1 MSNASLK
8 SIMAKSCP
16 VCGSGAL
23 EELVEG
29 QIVCRECGLVTG
41 LKIKGDMSCPTK
53 KVRKLYQVS
62 NNTSAIFIND
72 YFSEWQRLLHVS
84 DSTQRNAAIVLY
96 HITKIIGDL
105 NLPLSVLDK
114 CVELYEALA
123 VRHHFKGKRFR
134 AISAAIVYASCK
146 IKGVPCSL
154 REIAKVSDED
164 PSKVFHCYS
173 YVVETL
179 ELPQTHGCVDEF
191 LNRLCKTMKID
202 ALTLDIARKLMKNIT
217 QKIVSTGKNPYG
229 YLAAIIYIAS
239 IITGKKRTQRELAE
253 ITRTTEA
260 TIRKR
265 SKELIGGL
273 QLVISM

>member
-1 MSNASLK
+1 
-8 SIMAKSCP
+8 
-16 VCGSGAL
+16 L

-41 LKIKGDMSCPTK
+41 LKIKGDTSGQTK
-53 KVRKLYQVS
+53 KVHKSYQVS

-72 YFSEWQRLLHVS
+72 YFSEWQRLLKVS
-84 DSTQRNAAIVLY
+84 DSTQRNAALVLY

-123 VRHHFKGKRFR
+123 ARRHFKGKGLK

-146 IKGVPCSL
+146 IAGVPCSL
-154 REIAKVSDED
+154 HEAAKASDED

-173 YVVETL
+173 FVVENL
-179 ELPQTHGCVDEF
+179 ELPQTQGCVDEF
-191 LNRLCKTMKID
+191 LNRLCKRMKID
-202 ALTLDIARKLMKNIT
+202 ALTLDIARKLIKNIK
-217 QKIVSTGKNPYG
+217 QKIVSAGKNPYG
-229 YLAAIIYIAS
+229 YLAAVIYIAS
-239 IITGKKRTQRELAE
+239 IIMGKKRTQRELAE

-265 SKELIGGL
+265 SKELIGGI
-273 QLVISM
+273 QLVISI